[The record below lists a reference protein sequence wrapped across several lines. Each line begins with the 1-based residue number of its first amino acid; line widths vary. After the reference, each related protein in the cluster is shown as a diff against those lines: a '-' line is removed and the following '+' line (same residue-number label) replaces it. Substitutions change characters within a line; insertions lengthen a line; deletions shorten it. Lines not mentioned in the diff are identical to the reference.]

1 MGGAGQKSMTLF
13 SKTAAIVFISHNQL
27 DVLRMGRKAL
37 PTKLKVV
44 KGTARKHRM
53 NESEPQPESKL
64 PDCPVRT
71 LGGRPRKGMQR
82 ANQYF

>member
-1 MGGAGQKSMTLF
+1 MAFIAL
-13 SKTAAIVFISHNQL
+13 TAALINLSHNQL
-27 DVLRMGRKAL
+27 DALRMGRKAL
-37 PTKLKVV
+37 PTKLKIV

-64 PDCPVRT
+64 PDGPVWT